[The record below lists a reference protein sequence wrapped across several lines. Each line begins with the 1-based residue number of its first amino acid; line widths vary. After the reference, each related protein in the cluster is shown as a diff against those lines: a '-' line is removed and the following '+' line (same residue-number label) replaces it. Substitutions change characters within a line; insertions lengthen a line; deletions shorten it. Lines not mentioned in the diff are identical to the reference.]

1 MKLHFPIPRALF
13 INEYCTQSHIK
24 KEECLIMQRQKLVI
38 NGERLKMTLE
48 QFANFGRTENNGV
61 TRLSLSKEDVRVRD
75 YFRSC
80 CEELGLTVTVDDMGC
95 MYATLAGSE
104 DKPPILIG
112 SHLDSVKKGG
122 RFDGVLGV
130 VAGLEVVR
138 TLVENQIKPQIPI
151 TIVNFTNEEGA
162 RFEPS
167 MMASGVLSGKFDKE
181 VMLKK
186 ADSDGVTFGEA
197 LRASGYEGEAEN
209 RLKEASA
216 LLELHI
222 EQGPILEKE
231 ALSIGV
237 VECVV
242 GMACYEIEVTGESDH
257 AGTTPM
263 NMRKDALFATN
274 NLINEIRTRLGVL
287 DEDLVF
293 TIGRVNVYPSIH
305 TVIPNKVVFTLEAR
319 HKDMEIVQTV
329 KNIIEALPNLTTLN
343 EGCEVKTTKLW
354 ERDTVWFEPEICQL
368 LEKSAQSLGYSN
380 RRMVS
385 GAGHDAQFIASFV
398 PTAMLFVPSING
410 KSHCEEE
417 LTTWEDCEKG
427 INVLLDTVL
436 TMLAK

>member
-1 MKLHFPIPRALF
+1 
-13 INEYCTQSHIK
+13 
-24 KEECLIMQRQKLVI
+24 MQKQKLLI
-38 NGERLKMTLE
+38 NGERLKKELE
-48 QFANFGRTENNGV
+48 RFAEFGKTENNGV
-61 TRLSLSKEDVRVRD
+61 TRLALSEEDRRARD

-80 CEELGLTVTVDDMGC
+80 CEELGMSVKVDDMGC
-95 MYATLAGSE
+95 MYATLEGTE
-104 DKPPILIG
+104 NKPPILIG

-138 TLVENQIKPQIPI
+138 TLVENNIKPKIPI
-151 TIVNFTNEEGA
+151 TVVNFTNEEGA

-167 MMASGVLSGKFDKE
+167 MMASGVLAGKFDKS

-186 ADSDGVTFGEA
+186 KDASGTTFEEA
-197 LRASGYEGEAEN
+197 LKAIGYAGEEEN
-209 RLKEASA
+209 RLKEATA
-216 LLELHI
+216 LIEMHI
-222 EQGPILEKE
+222 EQGPILEAE
-231 ALSIGV
+231 GLSIGV

-263 NMRKDALFATN
+263 HMRKDALFAAN
-274 NLINEIRTRLGVL
+274 NLINEIRKRLGSL
-287 DEDLVF
+287 DKDLVY

-319 HKDMEIVQTV
+319 HKDMEIVNTV
-329 KNIIEALPNLTTLN
+329 KDFIQGLPNLGVN

-354 ERDTVWFEPEICQL
+354 ERDTVWFKPELCDLVEQ
-368 LEKSAQSLGYSN
+368 SAQSLGYSH

-385 GAGHDAQFIASFV
+385 GAGHDAQFIASLV
-398 PTAMLFVPSING
+398 PSVMLFVPSING

-427 INVLLDTVL
+427 VNVVLDTVL
-436 TMLAK
+436 SLLAK